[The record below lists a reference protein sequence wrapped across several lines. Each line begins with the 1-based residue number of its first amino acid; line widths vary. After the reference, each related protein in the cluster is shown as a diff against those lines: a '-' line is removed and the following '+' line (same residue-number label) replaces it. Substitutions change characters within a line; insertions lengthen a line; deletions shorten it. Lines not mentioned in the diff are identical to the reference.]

1 MIDKNTLSD
10 FYSEIVLEHMAAPR
24 NWGVTKDCDGIGRAT
39 GSCGDTMEIALTIRD
54 DSILECTFVSD
65 GCGATMA
72 CGSIVTQMATGRKVA
87 EARRIDQKAI
97 LEYCGGLPD
106 KNEHC
111 ALLAAEA
118 LQRAVDDFYQMKRAP
133 WKKLY
138 RTTT

>member
-1 MIDKNTLSD
+1 M
-10 FYSEIVLEHMAAPR
+10 LEHMTAPR
-24 NWGVTKDCDGIGRAT
+24 NWGVTKDCDGTGRAA
-39 GSCGDTMEIALTIRD
+39 GSCGDTIKISLAIRD
-54 DSILECTFVSD
+54 DSILECTFESN

-72 CGSIVTQMATGRKVA
+72 CGSIVTQMATGRKVV

-111 ALLAAEA
+111 ALLAVEA
-118 LQRAVDDFYQMKRAP
+118 LQRAIDDFYQMKRAP

-138 RTTT
+138 RTAR